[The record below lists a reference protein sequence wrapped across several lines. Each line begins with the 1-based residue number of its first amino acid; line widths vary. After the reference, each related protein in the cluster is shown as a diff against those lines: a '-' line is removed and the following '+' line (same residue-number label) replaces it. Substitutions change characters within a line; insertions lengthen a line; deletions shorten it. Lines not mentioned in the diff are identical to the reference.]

1 MRILYGVVGEGMG
14 HAIRSRV
21 IIDHLMKH
29 EGHEIEVVVSGRA
42 HDVLKSYFPEVHQI
56 WGLAMTYRDN
66 QFKMVRSAVE
76 NTKEALTG
84 LPRNIRRYFEVTKD
98 FAPDCVIS
106 DFESWAYLYGKR
118 HRIPVISVDNIQM
131 VNRCRH
137 PEELAQSHERDF
149 SVTRRFV
156 KGKLPGCDHYYI
168 TTFFYPEVRKKRT
181 TLVPPVL
188 RPAILEAEPSEGAHI
203 LMYLTS
209 ASAEHF
215 LEILHQSGHTF
226 RVYGMRR
233 DLTEEVQDGNV
244 TLCPFDEERFVEDLA
259 SSQAVIAN
267 GGFTLLSEAVHLHK
281 PVLSIPVRS
290 QFEQVMNGFYIEH
303 LGYGYTS
310 DELDLATLQ
319 HFLERLPRYR
329 QSLAGYD
336 RSVGNRLLFDKL
348 DEHLDRY
355 AGGVG
360 RRRSKRASK
369 KEGPR

>member
-21 IIDHLMKH
+21 IIDHLMKE

-42 HDVLKSYFPEVHQI
+42 HDVLQSYFPEVHRI
-56 WGLAMTYRDN
+56 WGLSMTYRDN
-66 QFKMVRSAVE
+66 QFKMIRSAVE

-98 FAPDCVIS
+98 FQPDCVIS

-118 HRIPVISVDNIQM
+118 HRLPVISVDNIQM

-137 PEELAQSHERDF
+137 DDALMERHERDF
-149 SVTRRFV
+149 SVTRNFV

-188 RPAILEAEPSEGAHI
+188 RPDILNAETSEGSHI

-215 LEILHQSGHTF
+215 LEILHQTEHTY

-233 DLTEEVQDGNV
+233 DLTEKVVEGNV
-244 TLCPFDEERFVEDLA
+244 TLCPFDEKVFVDDLA

-290 QFEQVMNGFYIEH
+290 QFEQVMNGHYLEK
-303 LGYGYTS
+303 LDYGYTS
-310 DELDLATLQ
+310 DELDKATLE

-329 QSLAGYD
+329 EALAGYD
-336 RSVGNRLLFDKL
+336 PSDGNTTLFKRL

-360 RRRSKRASK
+360 RRRSKKASK
-369 KEGPR
+369 KDDAR